1 MLGWRR
7 QWARPSQGVS
17 PRASLQRIITSGG
30 GLGSLASRQ
39 YQLSADRCEQWLAV
53 ARQLLAS
60 LQTPGPRLALLR
72 RVAQPQPPLRR
83 LHPAVQPAG
92 GLLHQPRMET
102 GTLLHIVLPS

>member
-39 YQLSADRCEQWLAV
+39 YQLSADRCEQW
-53 ARQLLAS
+53 QLLAS

-83 LHPAVQPAG
+83 LQHPAVPPAG